1 MILRPIMSTSSLSEN
16 IQRSTPNPSDAFNA
30 VEDILIGLDQKQKE
44 VAKAIESLPFLPNPS
59 VSERPPTATP
69 SCHSKD
75 LLLLK
80 ATSNSTVQSLETAFS
95 LLHDLSSSIQIPVK
109 IKNTGN

>member
-16 IQRSTPNPSDAFNA
+16 IQRSTPNPCDAFNA

-59 VSERPPTATP
+59 VSERPPTP

-95 LLHDLSSSIQIPVK
+95 LLHDLSSSIQMPVK